1 MSISGW
7 ERKYAQIIEEFDY
20 NEEDDEKSAKLLNSL
35 LKSKP
40 SIEKLKSRIENRTVF
55 VVGAG
60 PSVSSS
66 IHILKKF
73 QNVTKI
79 VADGAA
85 YALIKNNVEPDII
98 VTDLDGCDEYINNIK
113 DEIVI
118 VHAHGDNYDK
128 LKLVTKIKNC
138 IGTTETKPF
147 GNIYN
152 FGGFTDGDR
161 CVFLAAYFH
170 AKKIILFGMDFGNV
184 IGEYSKKTVQNKL
197 LKIKK
202 MKKAKDLLEWLA
214 TGTKIKFYTTSSQIK
229 GFTKINYNDIKNII
243 RSEF

>member
-35 LKSKP
+35 LKSKQ

-55 VVGAG
+55 IVGAG

-79 VADGAA
+79 VADGATC
-85 YALIKNNVEPDII
+85 ALIKNNVEPDII

-138 IGTTETKPF
+138 IGTTETLSL
-147 GNIYN
+147 I
-152 FGGFTDGDR
+152 
-161 CVFLAAYFH
+161 H
-170 AKKIILFGMDFGNV
+170 I
-184 IGEYSKKTVQNKL
+184 
-197 LKIKK
+197 
-202 MKKAKDLLEWLA
+202 
-214 TGTKIKFYTTSSQIK
+214 
-229 GFTKINYNDIKNII
+229 
-243 RSEF
+243 

>member
-73 QNVTKI
+73 QKLSI
-79 VADGAA
+79 F
-85 YALIKNNVEPDII
+85 IKTQD
-98 VTDLDGCDEYINNIK
+98 
-113 DEIVI
+113 
-118 VHAHGDNYDK
+118 H
-128 LKLVTKIKNC
+128 
-138 IGTTETKPF
+138 
-147 GNIYN
+147 
-152 FGGFTDGDR
+152 
-161 CVFLAAYFH
+161 
-170 AKKIILFGMDFGNV
+170 
-184 IGEYSKKTVQNKL
+184 
-197 LKIKK
+197 
-202 MKKAKDLLEWLA
+202 
-214 TGTKIKFYTTSSQIK
+214 
-229 GFTKINYNDIKNII
+229 
-243 RSEF
+243 